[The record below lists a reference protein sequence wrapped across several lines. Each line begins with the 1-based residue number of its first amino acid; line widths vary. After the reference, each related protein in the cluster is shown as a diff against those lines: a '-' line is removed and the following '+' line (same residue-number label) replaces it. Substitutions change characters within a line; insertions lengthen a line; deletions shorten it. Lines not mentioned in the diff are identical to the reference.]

1 VTSHVHGHPFD
12 TLCTESC
19 PAYNWPDA
27 ATRQK
32 LSSPTEHEHTS
43 GKCYANHND
52 PMPAYQL
59 QAWEVIPRN
68 EAFDAQDVYQQRD
81 ELLAAVGLLVE
92 FLSTPTVA
100 VKLNTHSLMKSSVSL
115 MGHRY
120 GPWSR

>member
-19 PAYNWPDA
+19 PAYNW
-27 ATRQK
+27 
-32 LSSPTEHEHTS
+32 
-43 GKCYANHND
+43 